1 MLTSFFQ
8 TNRDIF
14 FFVYGLAFFIMGI
27 TILLQT
33 RHSSRLELA
42 RSLVWLAWFGIIH
55 GLNEW
60 GDFFIPSQSA
70 YLSTPV
76 INGLYVFQ
84 LVILAISFACLFE
97 FGVTMLNPL
106 GLGRWMHGFA
116 LILFLSWFI
125 VIFFFIPPFIMDL
138 NVWRAIANALARYFI
153 CLPGGLIAA
162 FGLRQQTNHR
172 IIPLNVPDSIIQNL
186 RIAGISM
193 AVYGLLAGA
202 IPPTIPFFPGTILNL
217 QTFSAL
223 VGIPVL
229 VFRSMI
235 ALVMTITIINGLEI
249 FDLETQQRIEK
260 LEQQQIVVSERERL
274 ARDLHDGAI
283 QKVYT
288 AGLFVE
294 SASKLAPPGSD
305 LNNRIQKAVVVLND
319 AIADL
324 RLNLTQLHSNSAMTE
339 NKSLVEI
346 ISMVANDPHYVTMV
360 KVSLAMNI
368 PTHIK
373 LSPLRS
379 DHLKAI
385 INEVFANIVRHAK
398 AYHVQMKVDVSN
410 EKLIITVKDD
420 GIGMS
425 NRQPAG
431 YGLRNMRDRA
441 HLLNGKIDIN
451 SIQGKGTTVGLE
463 IPLLD

>member
-1 MLTSFFQ
+1 MFTSFFHI
-8 TNRDIF
+8 NRDIF
-14 FFVYGLAFFIMGI
+14 FFAYGLAFFIMGV

-42 RSLVWLAWFGIIH
+42 RSLVWLALFGITH

-60 GDFFIPSQSA
+60 GDFFIPKQA
-70 YLSTPV
+70 IYLSLSA
-76 INGLYVFQ
+76 INGLYVLQ
-84 LVILAISFACLFE
+84 LLILSISFTCLFE

-106 GLGRWMHGFA
+106 GLGRWMHSLP
-116 LILFLSWFI
+116 LILFSAWFI
-125 VIFFFIPPFIMDL
+125 AVFFFISPFVMEMEQ
-138 NVWRAIANALARYFI
+138 WRAIANALARYFI

-162 FGLRQQTNHR
+162 YGLRQQTNQR
-172 IIPLNVPDSIIQNL
+172 IVPLNVPSIVQNL
-186 RIAGISM
+186 RVAGVSM
-193 AVYGLLAGA
+193 AVYGLLAGI
-202 IPPTIPFFPGTILNL
+202 IPPAVPFFPGTIINM

-223 VGIPVL
+223 FGIPVL
-229 VFRSMI
+229 VFRSLI

-260 LEQQQIVVSERERL
+260 LEQQQMIVAERERL

-288 AGLFVE
+288 AGLLVE
-294 SASKLAPPGSD
+294 SASKLAPPESE
-305 LNNRIQKAVVVLND
+305 LENRIQKAVVVLND

-324 RLNLTQLHSNSAMTE
+324 RLNLTELHSNSNA
-339 NKSLVEI
+339 VEAEPLTKI
-346 ISMVANDPHYVTMV
+346 ISTMANDPRYIAMV
-360 KVSLAMNI
+360 KIGLDMEIPLAVN
-368 PTHIK
+368 

-385 INEVFANIVRHAK
+385 INEVFANIVRHSK
-398 AYHVQMKVDVSN
+398 ARHVHMKTCVVD
-410 EKLIITVKDD
+410 EKIIITIKDD

-425 NRQPAG
+425 NQQPAG

-441 HLLNGKIDIN
+441 YLLHGKIDIN
-451 SIQGKGTTVGLE
+451 SVQGRGTTVSLE